1 MYEVLCVLLINKS
14 DVLEIIGKTKKIE
27 ETNLIIDSS
36 KLTSKAFFLYNQ
48 YLKVT
53 DFKKLFTDDA
63 LILLENCINH
73 FKSSQTCFLCTKEF
87 GLKDNIKICCDC
99 FKIYHYKCTEL
110 KLISTKIW
118 KCKTC

>member
-1 MYEVLCVLLINKS
+1 LYNKS
-14 DVLEIIGKTKKIE
+14 DVLEIIAKTKKIE

-36 KLTSKAFFLYNQ
+36 KFTSKAFFLYNQ

-73 FKSSQTCFLCTKEF
+73 SNSSQNFF
-87 GLKDNIKICCDC
+87 
-99 FKIYHYKCTEL
+99 
-110 KLISTKIW
+110 
-118 KCKTC
+118 